1 MLSSSQI
8 VKMVCYTIQVRF
20 VTAAWFSLSVFF
32 SLLPRLVA
40 LSQECVLEDP
50 NVVDEVDSMMS
61 TMGMGQVSAKATSA
75 LSSAK
80 AWFTGKKRT
89 DLFI

>member
-1 MLSSSQI
+1 
-8 VKMVCYTIQVRF
+8 MVCFQPSNSCF
-20 VTAAWFSLSVFF
+20 VGRPFLFPKF
-32 SLLPRLVA
+32 
-40 LSQECVLEDP
+40 SQECILEDP
-50 NVVDEVDSMMS
+50 NVVDEVDTMMS
-61 TMGMGQVSAKATSA
+61 SLGMGQVSAKATSA

>member
-1 MLSSSQI
+1 MFPAVYVLTTPCPPLI
-8 VKMVCYTIQVRF
+8 CRAAF
-20 VTAAWFSLSVFF
+20 VFL
-32 SLLPRLVA
+32 
-40 LSQECVLEDP
+40 QECVLEDP

-61 TMGMGQVSAKATSA
+61 TIGMGQVSAKATSA

>member
-1 MLSSSQI
+1 MCLPPPVLPLS
-8 VKMVCYTIQVRF
+8 
-20 VTAAWFSLSVFF
+20 AAPHSCVF
-32 SLLPRLVA
+32 L
-40 LSQECVLEDP
+40 QECVLEDP

-61 TMGMGQVSAKATSA
+61 TIGMGQVSAKATSA

>member
-1 MLSSSQI
+1 
-8 VKMVCYTIQVRF
+8 MVCFQPSNSCF
-20 VTAAWFSLSVFF
+20 VGRPFLFPK
-32 SLLPRLVA
+32 LPRL
-40 LSQECVLEDP
+40 LFSQECILEDP
-50 NVVDEVDSMMS
+50 NVVDEVDTMMS
-61 TMGMGQVSAKATSA
+61 SLGMGQVSAKATSA